1 MKELFL
7 AKGIIMLI
15 AGLALTAAGA
25 ATVINAL
32 NSAEQPATGFAGLAL
47 ILIGVSLAIK
57 GR

>member
-1 MKELFL
+1 
-7 AKGIIMLI
+7 MLI